1 MEPRAAPGVG
11 QAPPLMVS
19 FAGGVAGAWRVD
31 RMEGVRGPGLER
43 IQRVAVVEGTGAP
56 IPTSARWVLQGVTSY
71 ERYSTLQE
79 RQALLAVQEPLG
91 RPTATRAALI
101 SIKKSADWWALAQDE
116 RRALFEE
123 RSHHIATGIGYL
135 PVIARRLHHSRDLG
149 QPFDFLTWFE
159 YAPTADDA
167 FEELVERLRAT
178 EEWVYVERE
187 VDVRLIREP
196 SPKIL
201 NSPSG

>member
-1 MEPRAAPGVG
+1 M
-11 QAPPLMVS
+11 
-19 FAGGVAGAWRVD
+19 
-31 RMEGVRGPGLER
+31 
-43 IQRVAVVEGTGAP
+43 AVVEGTGAP